1 MVKIKWETWMRS
13 WIARVLICCMGWPL
27 AIWAQDFPTQP
38 MRLIVPFPAGGP
50 ADSIAR
56 YMGQAMSEAMKQT
69 VVIDNRAGAGGVIGL
84 DMVAKAKPDGYTLGI
99 GSIANIG
106 INVSLMQKMPYDA
119 RRDFTPITNGGVTT
133 GVILA
138 NAQQPFTDFA
148 GMIEYA
154 KAHPMKLSYATAGIG
169 SVGHMIG
176 ESLGAEVGARM
187 THVPYKGTGPAAQDL
202 LAGVVPLF
210 IETSLATAI
219 THAQNPK
226 IRIIAITR
234 KNRSPLL
241 PQVPALGELGFPEL
255 DSPAWFGLVGQ
266 AQMPPEVVTKI
277 NQVVTQA
284 LKTPQAKEIFARFGA
299 EPAPTTP
306 GEFTQYI
313 DREIVRWGN
322 VVKKAQIQP
331 M

>member
-1 MVKIKWETWMRS
+1 MR
-13 WIARVLICCMGWPL
+13 AGFKHYLGACLL
-27 AIWAQDFPTQP
+27 AACQWAAAQDFPSQSI
-38 MRLIVPFPAGGP
+38 RLIVPFPAGGP

-56 YMGQAMSEAMKQT
+56 YMGQAMSDALKQP

-84 DMVAKAKPDGYTLGI
+84 DLVAKAKPDGYTLGI
-99 GSIANIG
+99 GSIANAG

-119 RRDFTPITNGGVTT
+119 RKDLTPITNGGVTT

-138 NAQQPFTDFA
+138 NAQQPFTDFKGLIDHA
-148 GMIEYA
+148 RA
-154 KAHPMKLSYATAGIG
+154 NPNKLSYATAGIG

-210 IETSLATAI
+210 IETSLTTALQ
-219 THAQNPK
+219 HAASGK
-226 IRIIAITR
+226 VRILAVTR
-234 KNRSPLL
+234 KQRSPQL

-255 DSPAWFGLVGQ
+255 DSPAWFGLVGP
-266 AQMPPEVVTKI
+266 AGMPPEVVAKI
-277 NQVVTQA
+277 NQAVTQA
-284 LKTPQAKEIFARFGA
+284 LKSPQAKESFARFGA

-306 GEFTQYI
+306 EEFALYI
-313 DREIVRWGN
+313 DQEITRWAR
-322 VVKKAQIQP
+322 VVKKANIQP

>member
-1 MVKIKWETWMRS
+1 
-13 WIARVLICCMGWPL
+13 L
-27 AIWAQDFPTQP
+27 
-38 MRLIVPFPAGGP
+38 
-50 ADSIAR
+50 
-56 YMGQAMSEAMKQT
+56 
-69 VVIDNRAGAGGVIGL
+69 
-84 DMVAKAKPDGYTLGI
+84 
-99 GSIANIG
+99 
-106 INVSLMQKMPYDA
+106 
-119 RRDFTPITNGGVTT
+119 
-133 GVILA
+133 
-138 NAQQPFTDFA
+138 
-148 GMIEYA
+148 IEYA
-154 KAHPMKLSYATAGIG
+154 KANPLKLSYATAGIG

-226 IRIIAITR
+226 IRILAVTR

-255 DSPAWFGLVGQ
+255 DSPAWFGLVGP
-266 AQMPPEVVTKI
+266 ANMSPEVVTKI
-277 NQVVTQA
+277 NQAITQA
-284 LKTPQAKEIFARFGA
+284 LRTAHAKEVFARFGA
-299 EPAPTTP
+299 EPAPTAP
-306 GEFTQYI
+306 QEFGLYV
-313 DREIVRWGN
+313 DREIVRWAN

>member
-1 MVKIKWETWMRS
+1 
-13 WIARVLICCMGWPL
+13 MGGGFKRWGMGLLL
-27 AIWAQDFPTQP
+27 AFSPWVWAQDFPQQSI
-38 MRLIVPFPAGGP
+38 RLIVPFPAGGP

-56 YMGQAMSEAMKQT
+56 FMGQALSDAHKQA

-106 INVSLMQKMPYDA
+106 INVTLMQKMPYDA
-119 RRDFTPITNGGVTT
+119 RKDFTPITNGGVTT

-138 NAQQPFTDFA
+138 NAQQPFADFK
-148 GMIEYA
+148 GLIEYA
-154 KAHPMKLSYATAGIG
+154 RANPNKLSYASAGIG

-176 ESLGAEVGARM
+176 ESLGAEVGAKM

-210 IETSLATAI
+210 IETSLTTAI
-219 THAQNPK
+219 QQAQSGK
-226 IRIIAITR
+226 VRVLAVTR
-234 KNRSPLL
+234 KSRSPQL

-255 DSPAWFGLVGQ
+255 DSPAWFGLVGP
-266 AQMPPEVVTKI
+266 AGMSPEVVSKI
-277 NQVVTQA
+277 NQAVTQA
-284 LKTPQAKEIFARFGA
+284 LRSPQAKEVFARFGA

-306 GEFTQYI
+306 EEFGAYVDQ
-313 DREIVRWGN
+313 EINRWAR
-322 VVKKAQIQP
+322 VIKKAHIQP

>member
-1 MVKIKWETWMRS
+1 MRVGFKQCLVAC
-13 WIARVLICCMGWPL
+13 WL
-27 AIWAQDFPTQP
+27 AASQWAGAQDFPSQSI
-38 MRLIVPFPAGGP
+38 RLIVPFPAGGP

-56 YMGQAMSEAMKQT
+56 YMGQAMSDALKQP

-84 DMVAKAKPDGYTLGI
+84 DLVAKAKPDGYTLGI
-99 GSIANIG
+99 GSIANAG

-119 RRDFTPITNGGVTT
+119 RKDLTPITNGGVTT

-138 NAQQPFTDFA
+138 NAQQPFTDFKGLIDHA
-148 GMIEYA
+148 RA
-154 KAHPMKLSYATAGIG
+154 NPNKLSYATAGIG

-210 IETSLATAI
+210 IETSLTTALQ
-219 THAQNPK
+219 HAASGK
-226 IRIIAITR
+226 VRILAVTR
-234 KNRSPLL
+234 KQRSPQL

-255 DSPAWFGLVGQ
+255 DSPAWFGLVGP
-266 AQMPPEVVTKI
+266 AGMPADVVAKI
-277 NQVVTQA
+277 NQAVTQA
-284 LKTPQAKEIFARFGA
+284 LKSPQAKESFARFGA
-299 EPAPTTP
+299 EPVPTTP
-306 GEFTQYI
+306 EEFALYI
-313 DREIVRWGN
+313 DQEITRWAR
-322 VVKKAQIQP
+322 VVKKANIQP

>member
-1 MVKIKWETWMRS
+1 MRMGFKWCLGAW
-13 WIARVLICCMGWPL
+13 LL
-27 AIWAQDFPTQP
+27 AACHWVAAQDFPNQSI
-38 MRLIVPFPAGGP
+38 RLIVPFPAGGP

-56 YMGQAMSEAMKQT
+56 YMGNAMADALKQP

-84 DMVAKAKPDGYTLGI
+84 DQVAKAKPDGYTLGI
-99 GSIANIG
+99 GSIANAG

-119 RRDFTPITNGGVTT
+119 RKDLTPISNGGVTT

-138 NAQQPFTDFA
+138 NAQQPFTDFK
-148 GMIEYA
+148 GLLDYA
-154 KAHPMKLSYATAGIG
+154 RAHPNKLSYATAGIG

-210 IETSLATAI
+210 IETSLTTAI
-219 THAQNPK
+219 QQASTGK
-226 IRIIAITR
+226 VRILAVTR
-234 KNRSPLL
+234 KQRSPQL

-255 DSPAWFGLVGQ
+255 DSPAWFGLVGP
-266 AQMPPEVVTKI
+266 AGMPPEVVAKI
-277 NQVVTQA
+277 NQAVTQA
-284 LKTPQAKEIFARFGA
+284 LRSPQAKEAFARFGA

-306 GEFTQYI
+306 EEFGQYI
-313 DREIVRWGN
+313 DQEITRWAR
-322 VVKKAQIQP
+322 VVKKANIQP

>member
-1 MVKIKWETWMRS
+1 MQV
-13 WIARVLICCMGWPL
+13 GWKHYLSACLL
-27 AIWAQDFPTQP
+27 AASQWVGAQDFPSQSI
-38 MRLIVPFPAGGP
+38 RLIVPFPAGGP

-56 YMGQAMSEAMKQT
+56 YMGNAMSDALKQP

-84 DMVAKAKPDGYTLGI
+84 DLVAKAKPDGYTLGI
-99 GSIANIG
+99 GSIANAG

-119 RRDFTPITNGGVTT
+119 RKDLTPITNGGVTT

-138 NAQQPFTDFA
+138 NAQQPFTDFK
-148 GMIEYA
+148 GMLDHA
-154 KAHPMKLSYATAGIG
+154 RANPNKLSYATAGIG

-210 IETSLATAI
+210 IETSLTTALQ
-219 THAQNPK
+219 HAASGK
-226 IRIIAITR
+226 VRILAVTR
-234 KNRSPLL
+234 KQRSPQL
-241 PQVPALGELGFPEL
+241 PQVPALGELGFAEL
-255 DSPAWFGLVGQ
+255 DSPAWFGLVGP
-266 AQMPPEVVTKI
+266 AGMPPEVVAKI
-277 NQVVTQA
+277 NLAVTQA
-284 LKTPQAKEIFARFGA
+284 LKSPQAKEAFARFGA

-306 GEFTQYI
+306 EEFALYI
-313 DREIVRWGN
+313 DQEITRWAR
-322 VVKKAQIQP
+322 VVKKANIQP

>member
-1 MVKIKWETWMRS
+1 
-13 WIARVLICCMGWPL
+13 MGGGFKRWGMGLLL
-27 AIWAQDFPTQP
+27 AFSPWVWAQDFPQQSI
-38 MRLIVPFPAGGP
+38 RLIVPFPAGGP

-56 YMGQAMSEAMKQT
+56 FMGQALSDALKQA

-106 INVSLMQKMPYDA
+106 INVTLMQKMPYDA
-119 RRDFTPITNGGVTT
+119 RKDFTPITNGGVTT

-138 NAQQPFTDFA
+138 NAQQPFADFK
-148 GMIEYA
+148 GLIEYA
-154 KAHPMKLSYATAGIG
+154 RANPNKLSYASAGIG

-176 ESLGAEVGARM
+176 ESLGAEVGAKM

-210 IETSLATAI
+210 IETSLTTAI
-219 THAQNPK
+219 QQAQSGK
-226 IRIIAITR
+226 VRVLAVTR
-234 KNRSPLL
+234 KSRSPQL

-255 DSPAWFGLVGQ
+255 DSPAWFGLVGP
-266 AQMPPEVVTKI
+266 AGMSPEVVSKI
-277 NQVVTQA
+277 NQAVTQA
-284 LKTPQAKEIFARFGA
+284 LRSPQAKEIFARFGA

-306 GEFTQYI
+306 EEFGAYVDQ
-313 DREIVRWGN
+313 EINRWAR
-322 VVKKAQIQP
+322 VIKKAHIQP

>member
-1 MVKIKWETWMRS
+1 MRVGFKHYLG
-13 WIARVLICCMGWPL
+13 ACLL
-27 AIWAQDFPTQP
+27 AACQWAAAQDFPSQSI
-38 MRLIVPFPAGGP
+38 RLIVPFPAGGP

-56 YMGQAMSEAMKQT
+56 YMGQAMSDALKQP

-84 DMVAKAKPDGYTLGI
+84 DLVAKAKPDGYTLGI
-99 GSIANIG
+99 GSIANAG

-119 RRDFTPITNGGVTT
+119 RKDLTPITNGGVTT

-138 NAQQPFTDFA
+138 NAQQPFTDFKGLIDHA
-148 GMIEYA
+148 RA
-154 KAHPMKLSYATAGIG
+154 NPNKLSYATAGIG

-210 IETSLATAI
+210 IETSLTTALQ
-219 THAQNPK
+219 HAASGK
-226 IRIIAITR
+226 VRILAVTR
-234 KNRSPLL
+234 KQRSPQL

-255 DSPAWFGLVGQ
+255 DSPAWFGLVGP
-266 AQMPPEVVTKI
+266 AGMPPEVVAKI
-277 NQVVTQA
+277 NQAVTQA
-284 LKTPQAKEIFARFGA
+284 LKSPQAKESFARFGA

-306 GEFTQYI
+306 EEFALYI
-313 DREIVRWGN
+313 DQEITRWAR
-322 VVKKAQIQP
+322 VVKKANIQP

>member
-1 MVKIKWETWMRS
+1 MRVGLKQCLVAC
-13 WIARVLICCMGWPL
+13 WL
-27 AIWAQDFPTQP
+27 AACQWAGAQDFPSQSI
-38 MRLIVPFPAGGP
+38 RLIVPFPAGGP

-56 YMGQAMSEAMKQT
+56 YMGQAMSDALKQP

-84 DMVAKAKPDGYTLGI
+84 DLVAKAKPDGYTLGI
-99 GSIANIG
+99 GSIANAG

-119 RRDFTPITNGGVTT
+119 RKDLTPITNGGVTT

-138 NAQQPFTDFA
+138 NAQQPFSDFK
-148 GMIEYA
+148 GLIDYA
-154 KAHPMKLSYATAGIG
+154 RANPNKLSYATAGIG

-210 IETSLATAI
+210 IETSLTTALQ
-219 THAQNPK
+219 HASSGK
-226 IRIIAITR
+226 VRILAVTR
-234 KNRSPLL
+234 KQRSPQL
-241 PQVPALGELGFPEL
+241 PQVPALGELGFAEL
-255 DSPAWFGLVGQ
+255 DSPAWFGLVGP
-266 AQMPPEVVTKI
+266 AGMPPEVVAKI
-277 NQVVTQA
+277 NQAVTQA
-284 LKTPQAKEIFARFGA
+284 LKSPQAKEAFARFGA

-306 GEFTQYI
+306 EEFALYI
-313 DREIVRWGN
+313 DQEITRWAR
-322 VVKKAQIQP
+322 VVKKAHIQP

>member
-1 MVKIKWETWMRS
+1 MHFWRQFILLVGFVWPVWS
-13 WIARVLICCMGWPL
+13 WG
-27 AIWAQDFPTQP
+27 QDFPAQAI
-38 MRLIVPFPAGGP
+38 RLIVPFPAGGP

-56 YMGQAMSEAMKQT
+56 FMGQALTESLKQS

-84 DMVAKAKPDGYTLGI
+84 DQVAKAKPDGYTLGI

-138 NAQQPFTDFA
+138 NASQPFQDFA
-148 GMIEYA
+148 GLIEYA
-154 KAHPMKLSYATAGIG
+154 KANPLKLSYATAGIG

-210 IETSLATAI
+210 IETSLATAV

-226 IRIIAITR
+226 IRIIAVTR

-255 DSPAWFGLVGQ
+255 DSPAWFGLVGP
-266 AQMPPEVVTKI
+266 AHMPPDVVNKI
-277 NQVVTQA
+277 HQAVTQA
-284 LKTPQAKEIFARFGA
+284 LKTPQARELFSRFGA
-299 EPAPTTP
+299 EPAPTSP
-306 GEFTQYI
+306 QEFGLYI
-313 DREIVRWGN
+313 EREILRWGH
-322 VVKKAQIQP
+322 VVKKAQIQA

>member
-1 MVKIKWETWMRS
+1 MRS
-13 WIARVLICCMGWPL
+13 GFKRWGLALVLAFSSTL
-27 AIWAQDFPTQP
+27 WAQDFPQQSI
-38 MRLIVPFPAGGP
+38 RLIVPFPAGGP

-56 YMGQAMSEAMKQT
+56 FMGQAMSDAFKQA

-84 DMVAKAKPDGYTLGI
+84 DVVAKAKPDGYTLGI

-119 RRDFTPITNGGVTT
+119 RKDFTPITNGGVTT

-138 NAQQPFTDFA
+138 HAQQPFSDFK
-148 GMIEYA
+148 GMLDYA
-154 KAHPMKLSYATAGIG
+154 RANPYKLSYATAGIG

-176 ESLGAEVGARM
+176 ESLGAEVGAKM

-210 IETSLATAI
+210 IETSLTTAI
-219 THAQNPK
+219 QQAQSGK
-226 IRIIAITR
+226 VRVLAVTR
-234 KNRSPLL
+234 KQRSPLL
-241 PQVPALGELGFPEL
+241 PQVPALGELGFAEL
-255 DSPAWFGLVGQ
+255 DSPAWFGLVGP
-266 AQMPPEVVTKI
+266 AGMPPDVLSKI
-277 NQVVTQA
+277 NQAVTQA
-284 LKTPQAKEIFARFGA
+284 LKSAQAKELFARFGA

-306 GEFTQYI
+306 EEFGAYVDQ
-313 DREIVRWGN
+313 EINRWAR
-322 VVKKAQIQP
+322 VIKKANIQP

>member
-1 MVKIKWETWMRS
+1 MRS
-13 WIARVLICCMGWPL
+13 WARRILWLVWLWPL
-27 AIWAQDFPTQP
+27 WSGAQDFPNQP
-38 MRLIVPFPAGGP
+38 IRLIVPFPAGGP
-50 ADSIAR
+50 ADNIAR
-56 YMGQAMSEAMKQT
+56 YMGQALSDALKQS
-69 VVIDNRAGAGGVIGL
+69 VVIDNKAGAGGVIGL

-138 NAQQPFTDFA
+138 HAQQPFQDFA
-148 GMIEYA
+148 GLMEYA
-154 KAHPMKLSYATAGIG
+154 KANPLKLSYATAGIG

-226 IRIIAITR
+226 IRILAVTR

-255 DSPAWFGLVGQ
+255 DSPAWFGLVGP
-266 AQMPPEVVTKI
+266 ANMSPEVVTKI
-277 NQVVTQA
+277 NQAITPA
-284 LKTPQAKEIFARFGA
+284 LRTAHAKEVFARFGA
-299 EPAPTTP
+299 EPAPTAP
-306 GEFTQYI
+306 QEFGLYV
-313 DREIVRWGN
+313 DREIVRWAN

>member
-1 MVKIKWETWMRS
+1 MRS
-13 WIARVLICCMGWPL
+13 WARRILWLVWVCPL
-27 AIWAQDFPTQP
+27 WAWAQDFPNQP
-38 MRLIVPFPAGGP
+38 IRLIVPFPAGGP

-56 YMGQAMSEAMKQT
+56 YMGQALSDALKQS
-69 VVIDNRAGAGGVIGL
+69 VVIDNKAGAGGVIGL

-138 NAQQPFTDFA
+138 HAQQPFQDFA
-148 GMIEYA
+148 GLIEYA
-154 KAHPMKLSYATAGIG
+154 KANPLKLSYATAGIG

-234 KNRSPLL
+234 KQRSPLL
-241 PQVPALGELGFPEL
+241 PQVPTLNETLP
-255 DSPAWFGLVGQ
+255 GLVIDTWWGLVAPAGTPPAVVNQLNQ
-266 AQMPPEVVTKI
+266 AFVAALSDADTK
-277 NQVVTQA
+277 
-284 LKTPQAKEIFARFGA
+284 ARFAKFMA
-299 EPAPTTP
+299 EPAPSSP
-306 GEFTQYI
+306 SQFGQFMDAERKRY
-313 DREIVRWGN
+313 ES
-322 VVKKAQIQP
+322 VVKQSGAKVD
-331 M
+331 